1 MATGISGPGSN
12 AAGIFA
18 SIIVPPSPFP
28 PEPEDDPIE
37 EKTASPIGVVPPI
50 NLRPVLSG
58 SPFYTDIFSP
68 RLEAVIKARAWYR
81 MHSLHIHSDFI
92 EA

>member
-37 EKTASPIGVVPPI
+37 EETPSNIVPPI

-58 SPFYTDIFSP
+58 SPFAPGIFSP
-68 RLEAVIKARAWYR
+68 RLEAVIKARDTT
-81 MHSLHIHSDFI
+81 HSIHS
-92 EA
+92 EY